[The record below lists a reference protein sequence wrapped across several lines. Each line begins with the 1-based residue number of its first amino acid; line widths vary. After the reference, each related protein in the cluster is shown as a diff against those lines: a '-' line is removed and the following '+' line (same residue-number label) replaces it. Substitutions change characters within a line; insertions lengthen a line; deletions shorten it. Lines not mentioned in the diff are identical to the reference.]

1 MHEAWQSTGKDLPL
15 AGDDLYRCANDA
27 AIAERMQ
34 KLQAALAQ
42 NPEDIEATIALA
54 RLNVITGRRP
64 NHVRPLLERA
74 KKLAAE
80 RAEPYKYSAIF
91 NVNSV
96 FQYETAFEDIEHYIE
111 RRPDDA
117 FGYSFK
123 GFLLYRLGRY
133 AESIDALEASLAR
146 DPANGYAYALMA
158 RDYVLLYRNA
168 SGLAKDHYRKKA
180 MAMQQ
185 KAANVPAPDPQR
197 LHWLRTW
204 MHGRMG

>member
-1 MHEAWQSTGKDLPL
+1 
-15 AGDDLYRCANDA
+15 
-27 AIAERMQ
+27 
-34 KLQAALAQ
+34 
-42 NPEDIEATIALA
+42 
-54 RLNVITGRRP
+54 
-64 NHVRPLLERA
+64 LLERA

-96 FQYETAFEDIEHYIE
+96 FQYETAFKDIEHYIE
-111 RRPDDA
+111 RQPDDA
-117 FGYSFK
+117 FGYTFK

-133 AESIDALEASLAR
+133 AESIGALEESLAR

-158 RDYVLLYRNA
+158 RDYALLYRKA
-168 SGLAKDHYRKKA
+168 SGLAKDRYRNKA

-185 KAANVPAPDPQR
+185 KAASVPAPDQQR